1 MNDQKQ
7 NHTSQIKHAIVIG
20 GAFSGLVTARILAD
34 YCEKVTV
41 IERDP
46 NPESFLPRMG
56 SPQLE
61 QAHYLHMSGANI
73 LRDLFPDLNQT
84 ILSNGGCEA
93 DVTNEIRYIT
103 SVGLM
108 PHFKSEIY
116 TWISTRSLLD
126 ESIRSQV
133 EKYPNIE
140 FLYNTKAMGLL
151 TNFEKKQI
159 TGVRIQRRGNTESS
173 ELFSELVVDA
183 SGTLTQCP
191 NWLETL
197 GYKNPPAK
205 KVTVDL
211 EYRSRI
217 YRWPENFK
225 VDWKMILLK
234 GGKVNQRTGMI
245 VKIEN
250 DEHGERFLAMI
261 SGQFGD
267 YPPETDEGCLEFA
280 RDIGETYFPPFYEII
295 ERSKP
300 ITPNVSFKFPAVRLY
315 DYIKIPKNELPT
327 GFIAIGDALL
337 ALSPAYSLGLSILC
351 QTANVLK
358 NILSE
363 NHSHLLVYLKDHYLE
378 RASKYLNNAWKAN
391 VYHEFNHPKSVE
403 KKPFDAPLRNWYQKK
418 VFKLAAKDPEIWMK
432 ALYTT
437 SLQKPWIT
445 LLKPSTL
452 IRVLL
457 GR

>member
-1 MNDQKQ
+1 MHDQKQ
-7 NHTSQIKHAIVIG
+7 NHIKHAIVIG

-34 YCEKVTV
+34 YCDKVTV

-46 NPESFLPRMG
+46 KPENFLPRPG
-56 SPQLE
+56 SPQLS
-61 QAHYLHMSGANI
+61 QAHYLHMSGVNI

-84 ILSNGGCEA
+84 ILSNGGYQA

-103 SVGLM
+103 TVGLM

-116 TWISTRSLLD
+116 TWVSTRSLLD
-126 ESIRSQV
+126 ESIRSLV

-159 TGVRIQRRGNTESS
+159 TGVRIQRRGSQESN

-197 GYKNPPAK
+197 GYKKPPTK
-205 KVTVDL
+205 KVAVDL

-225 VDWKMILLK
+225 ADWKLILLK

-245 VKIEN
+245 IKIEN
-250 DEHGERFLAMI
+250 DEQGERFLAMI
-261 SGQFGD
+261 AGQFGD
-267 YPPETDEGCLEFA
+267 YPPESDEGCLDFA
-280 RDIGETYFPPFYEII
+280 RDIGGAYFPPFYEII

-300 ITPNVSFKFPAVRLY
+300 LTPNVSFKFPAVRLY
-315 DYIKIPKNELPT
+315 EYIKISSELPT

-351 QTANVLK
+351 QTADVLK
-358 NILSE
+358 IILSE
-363 NHSHLLVYLKDHYLE
+363 HPSDVLVNLKDQYFK

-403 KKPFDAPLRNWYQKK
+403 KKPFDAPLRNWYQKRA
-418 VFKLAAKDPEIWMK
+418 FKLAVKNPEIWMK
-432 ALYTT
+432 VLYTT
-437 SLQKPWIT
+437 SLQKPWTT
-445 LLKPSTL
+445 LLRPSIL

-457 GR
+457 GK